1 MKNGLNQPF
10 HYIIEIDRK
19 LFTVSEFYTLARYND
34 LIEENTVPPS
44 LDALVHEIWNEKMP
58 LLKRAHLRTEKL

>member
-10 HYIIEIDRK
+10 HYIIEINRK
-19 LFTVSEFYTLARYND
+19 RFTVSEFYTLVRYND

-44 LDALVHEIWNEKMP
+44 LDTLVHEIWNEKMP
-58 LLKRAHLRTEKL
+58 LSKRAHLCMEKL